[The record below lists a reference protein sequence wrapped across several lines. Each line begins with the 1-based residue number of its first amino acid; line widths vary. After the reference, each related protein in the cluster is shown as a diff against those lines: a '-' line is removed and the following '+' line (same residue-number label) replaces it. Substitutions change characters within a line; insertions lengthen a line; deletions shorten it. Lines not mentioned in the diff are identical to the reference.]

1 LGHCTSVREGSNII
15 DLQARKPAI
24 HALFIRFSGV
34 MQIAEPGIY
43 PFIFFAD
50 ELQRRKRIFLC
61 LKK

>member
-43 PFIFFAD
+43 PFIYLLTSCKEEKGFFYV
-50 ELQRRKRIFLC
+50 
-61 LKK
+61 